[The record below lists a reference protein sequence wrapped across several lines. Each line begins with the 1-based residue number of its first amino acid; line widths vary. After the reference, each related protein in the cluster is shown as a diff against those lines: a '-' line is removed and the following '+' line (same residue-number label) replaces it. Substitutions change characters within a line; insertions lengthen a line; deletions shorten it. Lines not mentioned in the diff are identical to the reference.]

1 MRQQNIKIPP
11 VFHVGVILLCAI
23 PISRQVMNGFAPIGI
38 GDETTGGYA
47 MKQYMYR
54 YEIAVVGGGPA
65 GLAAAITA
73 ARAGKRV
80 VLLEKN
86 GFLGGNLTIGIPP
99 LAFWMSTAIRALLDL
114 AKS

>member
-1 MRQQNIKIPP
+1 
-11 VFHVGVILLCAI
+11 
-23 PISRQVMNGFAPIGI
+23 
-38 GDETTGGYA
+38 